1 MIPLYSAAQTRLQ
14 DSYVIDTLGYPA
26 EQLME
31 LAGKSIA
38 EWLHS
43 HHPQSRVRIYCGGG
57 NNGGD
62 GYVIGRWLSLW
73 GHQVSCIP
81 VMDGKSKECIVN
93 QSRAESLGINGLP
106 LGDEPPEAD
115 IYIDAILGT
124 GQRLPL
130 NQTILSATE
139 HFFKGTALRY
149 TVDILTGVNPDTGH
163 CTLRHLREVE
173 GTFALGQIKSG
184 HYCGVLSGQIIPIDI
199 GLSLATKASDKTFPI
214 AANVIQANDICF
226 PPIESNG
233 YAKWNR
239 GHVAIMAK
247 RGAAVLAAHAAL
259 FSGAGMV
266 SILAPKSEWVYF
278 NGLLPEI
285 ILGTP
290 ESLCPSRHDALVIGP
305 ALGFDSSESV
315 LELWTNFPNPMV
327 VDADALRILSSHKI
341 SKSLFP
347 RVLTPHVSE
356 AAALL
361 DCTRSHVEENPYK
374 SIQKLHTFGQSL
386 LKGPYTK
393 ISGKIPSIIPVSNFR
408 LATAGSGDVLSGL
421 IGTLLARGFST
432 KEATINGA
440 WVHAHC
446 VPDAGTCSASTL
458 LDTLRNCNFEW

>member
-14 DSYVIDTLGYPA
+14 DSYVINKLGYPP

-43 HHPQSRVRIYCGGG
+43 HHPQSRVRVYCGGG

-62 GYVIGRWLSLW
+62 GYVLARWLSLW
-73 GHQVSCIP
+73 GHQVSCIS
-81 VMDGKSKECIVN
+81 VTDVNSKECKVN
-93 QSRAESLGINGLP
+93 QSRVQALGIAP
-106 LGDEPPEAD
+106 LTLKDELPEAD
-115 IYIDAILGT
+115 VYIDSILGT

-130 NQTILSATE
+130 SQTILSATE
-139 HFFKGTALRY
+139 HFFKGPAIRY
-149 TVDILTGVNPDTGH
+149 SIDILTGVNPDTGH
-163 CTLRHLREVE
+163 CTLEHLSEID
-173 GTFALGQIKSG
+173 GTFALGQIKPG

-199 GLSLATKASDKTFPI
+199 GLSLATQSSDTSFPVS
-214 AANVIQANDICF
+214 ANLIEANDIQF
-226 PPIESNG
+226 PPLESNG
-233 YAKWNR
+233 FAKWNR

-266 SILAPKSEWVYF
+266 SILAPKSEWAYF

-290 ESLCPSRHDALVIGP
+290 ESLRPSRHDALVIGP
-305 ALGFDSSESV
+305 ALGFDTPEAV
-315 LELWTNFPNPMV
+315 LELWKNFPNPMV
-327 VDADALRILSSHKI
+327 VDADALRILSEHKV

-361 DCTRSHVEENPYK
+361 GCPRSHVEKNPFK
-374 SIQKLHTFGQSL
+374 SIQRLHTLGQSL

-393 ISGKIPSIIPVSNFR
+393 ISGQVPSVVPVSNFR

-421 IGTLLARGFST
+421 IGTLLARGFSP
-432 KEATINGA
+432 KEATINGT

-446 VPDAGTCSASTL
+446 IPHNGSCTASTL
-458 LDTLRNCNFEW
+458 LGALRNRNFEW